1 MKPMI
6 SSQGLCRHRVAICYC
21 ALFDLYYL
29 ACSVRGRR
37 ASGLGNVIVL
47 NYVNLV
53 LLSIHSVKKKKKWPV
68 SPSFS
73 PSSAFP
79 CHGPNSSHVPPLQ
92 IHIVEMKL

>member
-1 MKPMI
+1 MNPMI

-53 LLSIHSVKKKKKWPV
+53 LLSIHSVKKKKSGQFPF
-68 SPSFS
+68 PS
-73 PSSAFP
+73 
-79 CHGPNSSHVPPLQ
+79 PPLLPFPVMVLTQ
-92 IHIVEMKL
+92 VMSLRYKYTLSK